1 MSVPQLSVDQY
12 AIQWPEPAHAK
23 GDDTPTAAEA
33 CEIEFKNGTTQHGD
47 MLHFTGRDD
56 YFIFRPHKDHEHR
69 SQNIAV
75 RLSKIRQV
83 RLTRAI
89 TLTPLNDDTLG
100 QPGTVFAP
108 AEVQVYNVEFQDGE
122 ITSGETLGHV
132 KLPTGLFLFLQGAK
146 GGVLR
151 QFIPNGAIAYF
162 QVGDPIGKLLVE
174 ENVVS
179 EAQLKVAV
187 EKQLAMR
194 RLVLGDYLIEE
205 GYISPEQLEAALTYQ
220 KAKPSLRLGEAL
232 IEMGVLTIEA
242 LQSALA
248 RQRANRGRPLGQ
260 ILVDMGVVDPE
271 TLRKM
276 HARKVGVPF
285 VNLSKFHIA
294 ANALKLI
301 SADVA
306 RRLNVLPLAVEDGA
320 LIFATPHQPESATTS
335 ELGLLARMRVVPVIA
350 SADEIIAKQ
359 NDAYGV
365 PDKEHI
371 ADPASIRF
379 GLTPNEATPG
389 MTVIEHGELLDV
401 TEEVGLE
408 SERALLNVIQR
419 IVSGAIRGGT
429 LDIHIE
435 SEGATR
441 RTRITFRNPDAT

>member
-1 MSVPQLSVDQY
+1 MSIPQLSADQY
-12 AIQWPEPAHAK
+12 SIQWPEPAHAR
-23 GDDTPTAAEA
+23 GDDTPARAEA
-33 CEIEFKNGTTQHGD
+33 CEIEFKNGTKEHGD
-47 MLHFTGRDD
+47 LLHFTGRDD
-56 YFIFRPHKDHEHR
+56 YFIFRPHKGHEHR
-69 SQNIAV
+69 SQMIAV
-75 RLSKIRQV
+75 RLANVRQV
-83 RLTRAI
+83 RLTTPI
-89 TLTPLNDDTLG
+89 TLIPLDDNTLG
-100 QPGTVFAP
+100 QPGTMFAP

-132 KLPTGLFLFLQGAK
+132 KLPTGLFLFLQNPK
-146 GGVLR
+146 GGTLR
-151 QFIPNGAIAYF
+151 QFIPNSAIAYF

-187 EKQLAMR
+187 EKQQAMR

-205 GYISPEQLEAALTYQ
+205 GYITSEQLEAALTFQ

-232 IEMGVLTIEA
+232 IEMGSLTIEA

-276 HARKVGVPF
+276 HARKIGVPF
-285 VNLSKFHIA
+285 VNLSKFKISPD
-294 ANALKLI
+294 ALKLI

-335 ELGLLARMRVVPVIA
+335 ELGLLVRMRVVPVIA

-359 NDAYGV
+359 NDAYGT
-365 PDKEHI
+365 PSKERI
-371 ADPASIRF
+371 ADPALIRF
-379 GLTPNEATPG
+379 SQPAADEVEGI
-389 MTVIEHGELLDV
+389 TVIESGELLDV

-408 SERALLNVIQR
+408 SERVLLMVIQR
-419 IVSGAIRGGT
+419 IVTGAIRGGT

-441 RTRITFRNPDAT
+441 RTRITFRNPDIA